1 MKIEALDVSVRAG
14 GRTILEPVSLTI
26 DRPGVIGLIGPNGA
40 GKSTLMRVLA
50 GLHPPETGV
59 VRYDGLTVDRIGRD
73 VLGRR
78 LAYLAQSGRVHWPL
92 KVERVVA
99 LGRLPH
105 RQRPG
110 PAADCDRAA
119 IEAAMRATHISDLRN
134 RPASTLSGGERMRV
148 LLARALAVDADVLL
162 ADEPIAALDPYH
174 QLEVLD
180 LLGDLAAQGKTVV
193 VVLHDLSLAYRYCGR
208 LILMSGGRMLA
219 DDAPGAVLTD
229 TNLEQT
235 YRVFAHRVRLAGEEH
250 IVPWVRLGNVAPDEA
265 DQTGGTRPW
274 KRT

>member
-1 MKIEALDVSVRAG
+1 MKIEAFDVSVRAG
-14 GRTILEPVSLTI
+14 ERTILAPVSLTI
-26 DRPGVIGLIGPNGA
+26 DRPGLVGLIGPNGA

-50 GLHPPETGV
+50 GLHPPNTGA
-59 VRYDGLTVDRIGRD
+59 VRYDGLTADRMGRD

-78 LAYLAQSGRVHWPL
+78 LSYLAQSGRVHWPL

-119 IEAAMRATHISDLRN
+119 IEAAMRATHISALRN

-148 LLARALAVDADVLL
+148 LLARALAVEADVLL

-180 LLGDLAAQGKTVV
+180 LLRDLATRGTTVIA
-193 VVLHDLSLAYRYCGR
+193 VLHDLSLAYRYCDR
-208 LILMSGGRMLA
+208 LILLSGGRMLA

-229 TNLEQT
+229 TNLEET
-235 YRVFAHRVRLAGEEH
+235 FSVLAHRVRVAGEDH
-250 IVPWVRLGNVAPDEA
+250 IVPWVRLGSVAPDEISR
-265 DQTGGTRPW
+265 TGGA
-274 KRT
+274 